1 MDIHDYAYKDPAETE
16 ERIGGI
22 LVRHNGLTDD
32 QRRLL
37 EGLDPA
43 GGRLCNIVNDGGSA
57 VLGADATV
65 LNQDDGRIV
74 FAAGSDTRFT
84 TPQGFGEAFTEA
96 WDGFRQRMADADAAV
111 RVIAGYAGVDPGS
124 EDLLI
129 SWDTPDQ
136 EAAVMGLRA
145 GDRDVVAVYAPGAPD
160 PLRVLVEG
168 EDEELGGAAARHYLI
183 GARDVRA
190 ETRYDRAWNQLADGA
205 TAPTDRPD
213 LPLDSI
219 GITDRPGLA
228 LDPLEVTDT
237 GISAAIKDT
246 GPLASLWDTGVL
258 VEYSP
263 TTGLRI
269 STDNN
274 GVATPS
280 STRAHRARVTERAAD
295 TLRTDPDTLTRALAG
310 LEGALARA
318 HKAAT
323 EPTGP
328 SHRELW
334 ERAHR
339 PAPPRPDDQARTR
352 TDNPGG
358 PGIHP

>member
-1 MDIHDYAYKDPAETE
+1 MDIHGYTYKDPAERE

-22 LVRHNGLTDD
+22 LVRHNGLTEG

-43 GGRLCNIVNDGGSA
+43 GGRLCRIVNDGGSA
-57 VLGADATV
+57 VLDADATV

-74 FAAGSDTRFT
+74 FAAGSDTRET
-84 TPQGFGEAFTEA
+84 TPQGFEEAFTEA

-111 RVIAGYAGVDPGS
+111 RVIAGYVGVDPGS
-124 EDLLI
+124 EGLLI

-136 EAAVMGLRA
+136 EATVILRA
-145 GDRDVVAVYAPGAPD
+145 GDRDVVAAYAPGAPD
-160 PLRVLVEG
+160 PLRVWVEG

-183 GARDVRA
+183 GARDVVA
-190 ETRYDRAWNQLADGA
+190 ETRYDRAWNQLANDA
-205 TAPTDRPD
+205 TAPTDRPV

-219 GITDRPGLA
+219 GVTDRPGLA
-228 LDPLEVTDT
+228 LDPLEVNGT
-237 GISAAIKDT
+237 GISAVIEDT

-258 VEYSP
+258 VEYFP
-263 TTGLRI
+263 ATGLRV
-269 STDNN
+269 STDA

-280 STRAHRARVTERAAD
+280 STRAHRARVTECAAD
-295 TLRTDPDTLTRALAG
+295 TLRTDPGTLTRALAG

-339 PAPPRPDDQARTR
+339 PTPPRPDDQARTR

>member
-1 MDIHDYAYKDPAETE
+1 MDIHGYAYKDPAETE

-84 TPQGFGEAFTEA
+84 TPQGFGEALAEA

-160 PLRVLVEG
+160 PLRVWVEG

-183 GARDVRA
+183 GARDVVA
-190 ETRYDRAWNQLADGA
+190 ETRYDRAWNQLANDA
-205 TAPTDRPD
+205 TASTDRPV

-237 GISAAIKDT
+237 GISAAIEDT

-258 VEYSP
+258 VVYSP
-263 TTGLRI
+263 ATGLRI
-269 STDNN
+269 STDD

-295 TLRTDPDTLTRALAG
+295 TLRTDPGTLTRALAG

-339 PAPPRPDDQARTR
+339 PAPPYPDDQARR
-352 TDNPGG
+352 RADNPGG